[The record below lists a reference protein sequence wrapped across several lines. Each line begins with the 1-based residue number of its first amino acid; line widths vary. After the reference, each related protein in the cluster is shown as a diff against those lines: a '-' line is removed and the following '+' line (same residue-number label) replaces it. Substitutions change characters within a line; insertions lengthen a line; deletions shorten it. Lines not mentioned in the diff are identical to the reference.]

1 MNYFTKVLK
10 YGLDYTYYGVL
21 NIVFNILYA
30 IFSALAF
37 VSFIPMLDVLFK
49 QTKGVYI
56 KPEYFGISNI
66 REYLEDYFN
75 YYISRQLETDISS
88 TLILV
93 VGIVIFFFLMKN
105 LFNYLA
111 LYNITFVKNGLLKN
125 LRGKLY
131 SKVVSMPISYFL
143 NKKKGDLMSRITAD
157 ILEIQTSYLSILE
170 LMVRE
175 PLTILFTL
183 IVMFTISPELTL
195 FVILFIPISGFIIS
209 IIGKKLRKDSKEVQ
223 QQQSNFLSMIDETI
237 SGQKVIKSFLSES
250 FFNQKFD
257 SINEMLYKFSNK
269 VINRKNLAGPFS
281 EFMGILVIGVL
292 LWFGGKMVL
301 INETISGTTFIVF
314 MGLAYNILTPAKNL
328 SKSFYSIKKGNAA
341 AERVFEIIEFKPEND
356 SNRDQLLETFI
367 DKIEFKNVD
376 FSFGQTKILDKISFT
391 IKKGES
397 VALVGSSGSGKTTIA
412 NLLNGF
418 YNSDSG
424 SISIDGM
431 EISSITRESLYK
443 KISIVT
449 QESILFNDT
458 IMNNIRIGDL
468 DSIDGDIINAAKEA
482 NAHEFILEQNE
493 KYDTNIGDY
502 GGKLSGGQKQR
513 ITIARAMLKSPS
525 ILILDEA
532 TSSLD
537 SESEKHVQSAIE
549 NLMNQRTV
557 FVIAHRL
564 STVHNASKI
573 LVLDNGKIVQEG
585 KHEELVNIDGLY
597 KQLHKM
603 QFRT

>member
-10 YGLDYTYYGVL
+10 YGLGYTYYGVL

-49 QTKGVYI
+49 QTKEVYI
-56 KPEYFGISNI
+56 EPEYSGISNV

-131 SKVVSMPISYFL
+131 SKVISMPISYFL

-341 AERVFEIIEFKPEND
+341 AERVFEIIEFKTEND
-356 SNRDQLLETFI
+356 SNRDQLLETFK

-376 FSFGQTKILDKISFT
+376 FSYGQSKILDKISFT
-391 IKKGES
+391 IKKGQS

-482 NAHEFILEQNE
+482 NAHEFILEQSE

-513 ITIARAMLKSPS
+513 LTIARAMLKSPS

-537 SESEKHVQSAIE
+537 SESEKKIQDAIDK
-549 NLMNQRTV
+549 LMLDKTSLI
-557 FVIAHRL
+557 IAHKF
-564 STVHNASKI
+564 STIKKCDKI
-573 LVLDNGKIVQEG
+573 ILIDKGRIVAEG
-585 KHEELVNIDGLY
+585 THDELINSNSSY
-597 KQLHKM
+597 KNMNELQM
-603 QFRT
+603 

>member
-1 MNYFTKVLK
+1 MSYFTRVLK
-10 YGLDYTYYGVL
+10 YGIDYSYFGLLNVL
-21 NIVFNILYA
+21 FNILYA

-49 QTKGVYI
+49 QTEMVYT
-56 KPEYFGISNI
+56 KPVYTGIGNI
-66 REYLEDYFN
+66 REYAENYFN
-75 YYISRQLETDISS
+75 YYLSNQLETDVSS

-105 LFNYLA
+105 IFNYLA

-125 LRGKLY
+125 LRENLY
-131 SKVVSMPISYFL
+131 SKVLNMPISYFL

-183 IVMFTISPELTL
+183 IVMFTISPRLTL

-223 QQQSNFLSMIDETI
+223 QQQSNFLSIIDETI

-250 FFNQKFD
+250 FFLDKFKR
-257 SINEMLYKFSNK
+257 INNLLYKFSNK

-301 INETISGTTFIVF
+301 ISETISGTTFIVF

-341 AERVFEIIEFKPEND
+341 AERVFEIIEFNKDKQDQKRNVELVKFEN
-356 SNRDQLLETFI
+356 RITFNSV
-367 DKIEFKNVD
+367 EFNY
-376 FSFGQTKILDKISFT
+376 GEAKILDKISFT
-391 IKKGES
+391 INKGES

-418 YNSDSG
+418 FNTRSG
-424 SISIDGM
+424 NLLIDDNNISQ
-431 EISSITRESLYK
+431 ITKESLYRN
-443 KISIVT
+443 ISIVT

-458 IMNNIRIGDL
+458 ILNNIKIGNLGSKKEDV
-468 DSIDGDIINAAKEA
+468 INAAKEA
-482 NAHEFILEQNE
+482 NAHEFIEQQLDG
-493 KYDTNIGDY
+493 YDTMIGDY
-502 GGKLSGGQKQR
+502 GNKLSGGQKQR
-513 ITIARAMLKSPS
+513 LTIARAMLKSPS

-537 SESEKHVQSAIE
+537 SKSEKKIQDAIDK
-549 NLMNQRTV
+549 LMSGKTSLI
-557 FVIAHRL
+557 IAHKF
-564 STVHNASKI
+564 STIKKCDKI
-573 LVLDNGKIVQEG
+573 ILIDKGKIIAQG
-585 KHEELVNIDGLY
+585 THEELINSNSSY
-597 KQLHKM
+597 KNMNELQI
-603 QFRT
+603 

>member
-1 MNYFTKVLK
+1 MSYFIRVLK
-10 YGLDYTYYGVL
+10 YGIEYYNYGVL
-21 NIVFNILYA
+21 NIFFNILYA

-49 QTKGVYI
+49 QTKTVYTEP
-56 KPEYFGISNI
+56 KYVGFSNI
-66 REYLEDYFN
+66 LEYTEDYFN
-75 YYISRQLETDISS
+75 YYLSNQLETDISS

-125 LRGKLY
+125 LRENLY
-131 SKVVSMPISYFL
+131 SKVLNMPISYFL

-183 IVMFTISPELTL
+183 IVMFTISPQLTL
-195 FVILFIPISGFIIS
+195 FVTLFIPISGFIIS

-223 QQQSNFLSMIDETI
+223 QQQSNFLSIIDETI
-237 SGQKVIKSFLSES
+237 SGQKVIKSFLSEN
-250 FFNQKFD
+250 FFHNKFK
-257 SINEMLYKFSNK
+257 SINNLLYRFSNK

-301 INETISGTTFIVF
+301 ISETISGTTFIVF

-341 AERVFEIIEFKPEND
+341 AERVFEIIEYNKNKYDENRTLDFKKFKKNI
-356 SNRDQLLETFI
+356 TFN
-367 DKIEFKNVD
+367 NVE
-376 FSFGQTKILDKISFT
+376 FSFGEVKILDKISFT
-391 IKKGES
+391 INKGES

-418 YNSDSG
+418 FGPTSG
-424 SISIDGM
+424 NILIDDISISN
-431 EISSITRESLYK
+431 ITKESLYRN
-443 KISIVT
+443 ISIVT

-458 IMNNIRIGDL
+458 ILNNIRIGNL
-468 DSIDGDIINAAKEA
+468 EASKEDIIEASKEA
-482 NAHEFILEQNE
+482 NAHEFIQEQLNS
-493 KYDTNIGDY
+493 YDTTIGDF
-502 GGKLSGGQKQR
+502 GNNLSGGQKQR
-513 ITIARAMLKSPS
+513 LTIARAILKSPS

-537 SESEKHVQSAIE
+537 SESEKKIQNAIDK
-549 NLMNQRTV
+549 LMHGKTSLI
-557 FVIAHRL
+557 IAHKF
-564 STVHNASKI
+564 STIKKCDKI
-573 LVLDNGKIVQEG
+573 ILIDKGRIIAQGTHQELINSNSSY
-585 KHEELVNIDGLY
+585 KNMNELQI
-597 KQLHKM
+597 
-603 QFRT
+603 

>member
-10 YGLDYTYYGVL
+10 YGLGYTYYGVL

-49 QTKGVYI
+49 QTKEVYI
-56 KPEYFGISNI
+56 EPEYSGISNI

-131 SKVVSMPISYFL
+131 SKVISMPISYFL

-356 SNRDQLLETFI
+356 SNRDQLLETFK

-376 FSFGQTKILDKISFT
+376 FSYGQSKILDKISFT
-391 IKKGES
+391 IKKGQS

-482 NAHEFILEQNE
+482 NAHKFILEQSE

-513 ITIARAMLKSPS
+513 LTIARAMLKSPS

-537 SESEKHVQSAIE
+537 SESEKKIQDAIDK
-549 NLMNQRTV
+549 LMLDKTSLI
-557 FVIAHRL
+557 IAHKF
-564 STVHNASKI
+564 STIKKCDKI
-573 LVLDNGKIVQEG
+573 ILIDKGRIVAEG
-585 KHEELVNIDGLY
+585 THDELINSNSSY
-597 KQLHKM
+597 KNMNELQM
-603 QFRT
+603 

>member
-10 YGLDYTYYGVL
+10 YGLEYSYFAVL
-21 NIVFNILYA
+21 NIIFNILYA

-49 QTKGVYI
+49 QTKKVYEA
-56 KPEYFGISNI
+56 PVYSGIGNI
-66 REYLEDYFN
+66 REYAENYFN
-75 YYISRQLETDISS
+75 YYISKQLETDIST
-88 TLILV
+88 TLIIV
-93 VGIVIFFFLMKN
+93 VSIVIFFFLMKN
-105 LFNYLA
+105 VFNYLA
-111 LYNITFVKNGLLKN
+111 LFNITFVKNGLLKK
-125 LRGKLY
+125 LRESLY
-131 SKVVSMPISYFL
+131 SKVLVMPIPYFI

-209 IIGKKLRKDSKEVQ
+209 IIGKRLRKDSKEVQ
-223 QQQSNFLSMIDETI
+223 QQQSNFLSIIDETI

-250 FFNQKFD
+250 FFSRKFD
-257 SINEMLYKFSNK
+257 KINHSLYKYSNK

-292 LWFGGKMVL
+292 LWFGGRMVL
-301 INETISGTTFIVF
+301 VSESISGTTFIVF

-341 AERVFEIIEFKPEND
+341 AERVFEIIEYDKYSNDRTRNIEIEEFK
-356 SNRDQLLETFI
+356 
-367 DKIEFKNVD
+367 DKISFQDLEF
-376 FSFGQTKILDKISFT
+376 SYGESKILDGITFT

-397 VALVGSSGSGKTTIA
+397 VALVGSSGSGKSTIA

-418 YNSDSG
+418 FSADSG
-424 SISIDGM
+424 SLLIDGIN
-431 EISSITRESLYK
+431 ISDIKRESLYK
-443 KISIVT
+443 NISIVT
-449 QESILFNDT
+449 QESILFNDN
-458 IMNNIRIGDL
+458 IFNNIKIGNL
-468 DSIDGDIINAAKEA
+468 DSEKEDIISAAKEA
-482 NAHEFILEQNE
+482 NAHEFIEEQINGYE
-493 KYDTNIGDY
+493 TVIGDY
-502 GGKLSGGQKQR
+502 GNKLSGGQKQR
-513 ITIARAMLKSPS
+513 LTIARAMLKSPS

-537 SESEKHVQSAIE
+537 SKSEKKIQDAI
-549 NLMNQRTV
+549 NKLMQGKTSLI
-557 FVIAHRL
+557 IAHKF
-564 STVHNASKI
+564 STIKKCDKI
-573 LVLDNGKIVQEG
+573 ILIDKGRIIAQGTHK
-585 KHEELVNIDGLY
+585 ELINSNSLY
-597 KQLHKM
+597 KNMNELQI
-603 QFRT
+603 

>member
-1 MNYFTKVLK
+1 MNYFTRILK

-49 QTKGVYI
+49 QTKEVYI
-56 KPEYFGISNI
+56 EPEYSGISNI
-66 REYLEDYFN
+66 REYLKDYFN

-131 SKVVSMPISYFL
+131 SRVISMPISYFL

-341 AERVFEIIEFKPEND
+341 AERVFEIIEFKPDND
-356 SNRDQLLETFI
+356 SNRDQLLETFK

-376 FSFGQTKILDKISFT
+376 FSYGQSKILDEISFT
-391 IKKGES
+391 IKKGQS

-482 NAHEFILEQNE
+482 NAHEFILEQSE

-513 ITIARAMLKSPS
+513 LTIARAMLKSPS

-537 SESEKHVQSAIE
+537 SESEKKIQDAIDK
-549 NLMNQRTV
+549 LMLDKTSLI
-557 FVIAHRL
+557 IAHKF
-564 STVHNASKI
+564 STIKKCDKI
-573 LVLDNGKIVQEG
+573 ILIDKGRIVAEG
-585 KHEELVNIDGLY
+585 THDELINSNSSY
-597 KQLHKM
+597 KNMNELQM
-603 QFRT
+603 

>member
-1 MNYFTKVLK
+1 MSYFTRVLK
-10 YGLDYTYYGVL
+10 YGIEYYNYGVL
-21 NIVFNILYA
+21 NIFFNMLYA

-49 QTKGVYI
+49 QTKTVYTE
-56 KPEYFGISNI
+56 PEYGGFNNI
-66 REYLEDYFN
+66 LEYTEDYFN
-75 YYISRQLETDISS
+75 YYLSNQLETDISS

-125 LRGKLY
+125 LRENIY
-131 SKVVSMPISYFL
+131 SKVLNMPISYFL

-175 PLTILFTL
+175 PLTIIFTL
-183 IVMFTISPELTL
+183 IVMFTISPQLTL
-195 FVILFIPISGFIIS
+195 FVTLFIPISGFIIS

-223 QQQSNFLSMIDETI
+223 QQQSNFLSIIDETI
-237 SGQKVIKSFLSES
+237 SGQKVIKSFLSEN
-250 FFNQKFD
+250 FFHNKFK
-257 SINEMLYKFSNK
+257 SINNLLYRFSNK

-281 EFMGILVIGVL
+281 EFMGILVIGIL

-301 INETISGTTFIVF
+301 ISETISGTTFIVF

-341 AERVFEIIEFKPEND
+341 AERVFEIIEYNKDKYDENRNIDFKKFKKNI
-356 SNRDQLLETFI
+356 TFNNV
-367 DKIEFKNVD
+367 EFNYGEV
-376 FSFGQTKILDKISFT
+376 KILDKISFT
-391 IKKGES
+391 INKGES

-418 YNSDSG
+418 FSPTSG
-424 SISIDGM
+424 NILIDDINISN
-431 EISSITRESLYK
+431 ITKETLYRN
-443 KISIVT
+443 ISIVT

-458 IMNNIRIGDL
+458 ILNNIRIGNL
-468 DSIDGDIINAAKEA
+468 KASKEDIIEASKEA
-482 NAHEFILEQNE
+482 NAHEFIQEQLNS
-493 KYDTNIGDY
+493 YDTTIGDY
-502 GGKLSGGQKQR
+502 GNNLSGGQKQR
-513 ITIARAMLKSPS
+513 LTIARAMLKSPS

-537 SESEKHVQSAIE
+537 SESEKKIQNAIDK
-549 NLMNQRTV
+549 LMHGKTSLI
-557 FVIAHRL
+557 IAHKF
-564 STVHNASKI
+564 STIKKCDKI
-573 LVLDNGKIVQEG
+573 ILIDKGRIIAQGTHQELINSNSSY
-585 KHEELVNIDGLY
+585 KNMNELQI
-597 KQLHKM
+597 
-603 QFRT
+603 

>member
-10 YGLDYTYYGVL
+10 YGLEYSYFAVL
-21 NIVFNILYA
+21 NILFNILYA

-49 QTKGVYI
+49 QTKKVYEV
-56 KPEYFGISNI
+56 PVYSGIGNI
-66 REYLEDYFN
+66 REYAENYFN
-75 YYISRQLETDISS
+75 YYISKQLETDIST
-88 TLILV
+88 TLIIV
-93 VGIVIFFFLMKN
+93 VSIVIFFFLMKN
-105 LFNYLA
+105 VFNYLA
-111 LYNITFVKNGLLKN
+111 LFNITFVKNGLLKK
-125 LRGKLY
+125 LRESLY
-131 SKVVSMPISYFL
+131 SKVLVMPIPYFI

-209 IIGKKLRKDSKEVQ
+209 IIGKRLRKDSKEVQ
-223 QQQSNFLSMIDETI
+223 QQQSNFLSIIDETI

-250 FFNQKFD
+250 FFSRKFD
-257 SINEMLYKFSNK
+257 KINHLLYKYSNK

-292 LWFGGKMVL
+292 LWFGGRMVL
-301 INETISGTTFIVF
+301 VSESISGTTFIVF

-341 AERVFEIIEFKPEND
+341 AERVFEIIEYDKYTNDWTRNIEIENFK
-356 SNRDQLLETFI
+356 
-367 DKIEFKNVD
+367 DKISFQDLEFSYGK
-376 FSFGQTKILDKISFT
+376 SKILDGITFT

-397 VALVGSSGSGKTTIA
+397 VALVGSSGSGKSTIA

-418 YNSDSG
+418 FSADSG
-424 SISIDGM
+424 SLLIDGIN
-431 EISSITRESLYK
+431 ISDIKRESLYK
-443 KISIVT
+443 NISIVT
-449 QESILFNDT
+449 QESILFNDN
-458 IMNNIRIGDL
+458 IFNNIKIGNL
-468 DSIDGDIINAAKEA
+468 DAEKEDIIRAAKEA
-482 NAHEFILEQNE
+482 NAHEFIEEQINGYE
-493 KYDTNIGDY
+493 TVIGDY
-502 GGKLSGGQKQR
+502 GNKLSGGQKQR
-513 ITIARAMLKSPS
+513 LTIARAMLKSPS

-537 SESEKHVQSAIE
+537 SKSEKKIQDAI
-549 NLMNQRTV
+549 NKLMQGKTSLI
-557 FVIAHRL
+557 IAHKF
-564 STVHNASKI
+564 STIKKCDKI
-573 LVLDNGKIVQEG
+573 ILIDKGRIIAQG
-585 KHEELVNIDGLY
+585 THEELINSNSSY
-597 KQLHKM
+597 KNMNELQI
-603 QFRT
+603 

>member
-1 MNYFTKVLK
+1 MSYFTRVLK
-10 YGLDYTYYGVL
+10 YGIDYSYYALL
-21 NIVFNILYA
+21 NVFFNILYA

-49 QTKGVYI
+49 QTEKVYS
-56 KPEYFGISNI
+56 KPNYTGIGDI
-66 REYLEDYFN
+66 REYTENYFN
-75 YYISRQLETDISS
+75 YYLSNQLETDISS

-105 LFNYLA
+105 IFNYLA

-125 LRGKLY
+125 LRENLY
-131 SKVVSMPISYFL
+131 SKVLNMPISYFL

-183 IVMFTISPELTL
+183 IVMFTISPKLTL
-195 FVILFIPISGFIIS
+195 FVTLFIPISGFIIS

-223 QQQSNFLSMIDETI
+223 QQQSNFLSIIDETI

-250 FFNQKFD
+250 FFLNKFKN
-257 SINEMLYKFSNK
+257 INNLLYKFSNK
-269 VINRKNLAGPFS
+269 VVNRKNLAGPFS

-301 INETISGTTFIVF
+301 ISETISGTTFIVF

-341 AERVFEIIEFKPEND
+341 AERVFEIILYNKDKLDQKRNVKLEKFENKITFNNVEFNYGEA
-356 SNRDQLLETFI
+356 
-367 DKIEFKNVD
+367 
-376 FSFGQTKILDKISFT
+376 KILDKISFT
-391 IKKGES
+391 INKGES

-418 YNSDSG
+418 FNPKSG
-424 SISIDGM
+424 NLLIDNNNISN
-431 EISSITRESLYK
+431 ITKESLYRN
-443 KISIVT
+443 ISIVT

-458 IMNNIRIGDL
+458 ILNNIKIGNL
-468 DSIDGDIINAAKEA
+468 DSNKDDVIKAAKEA
-482 NAHEFILEQNE
+482 NAHEFIMQQLEGYQT
-493 KYDTNIGDY
+493 KIGDY
-502 GGKLSGGQKQR
+502 GNKLSGGQKQR
-513 ITIARAMLKSPS
+513 LTIARAMLKSPS

-537 SESEKHVQSAIE
+537 SKSEKKIQDAIDK
-549 NLMNQRTV
+549 LMYGKTSLI
-557 FVIAHRL
+557 IAHKF
-564 STVHNASKI
+564 STIKKCDKI
-573 LVLDNGKIVQEG
+573 ILIDKGRIIAQG
-585 KHEELVNIDGLY
+585 THEELINSNSSY
-597 KQLHKM
+597 KNMNELQI
-603 QFRT
+603 

>member
-1 MNYFTKVLK
+1 MNYFTRVLK

-21 NIVFNILYA
+21 NIIFNILYA

-49 QTKGVYI
+49 QTKEVYTE
-56 KPEYFGISNI
+56 PEYSGISNI

-131 SKVVSMPISYFL
+131 SRVISMPISYFL

-209 IIGKKLRKDSKEVQ
+209 IIGKKLRKDSSEVQ

-250 FFNQKFD
+250 YFNQKFNR
-257 SINEMLYKFSNK
+257 INEMLYKFSNK
-269 VINRKNLAGPFS
+269 VINKKNLAGPFS

-341 AERVFEIIEFKPEND
+341 AERVFEIIEFQPDND
-356 SNRDQLLETFI
+356 SNRDQLLETFN

-376 FSFGQTKILDKISFT
+376 FSYGQTKILDKISFS

-418 YNSDSG
+418 YNSNSG

-431 EISSITRESLYK
+431 EISSITRDSLYK
-443 KISIVT
+443 NISIVT

-468 DSIDGDIINAAKEA
+468 DSMDEDIVNAAKEA
-482 NAHEFILEQNE
+482 NAHEFIIQQIEQ
-493 KYDTNIGDY
+493 YDTNIGDY

-513 ITIARAMLKSPS
+513 LTIARAMLKSPS

-537 SESEKHVQSAIE
+537 SESEKKIQDAIDK
-549 NLMNQRTV
+549 LMLDKTSLI
-557 FVIAHRL
+557 IAHKF
-564 STVHNASKI
+564 STIKKCDKI
-573 LVLDNGKIVQEG
+573 ILIDKGRIVAEG
-585 KHEELVNIDGLY
+585 THDELINSNSSY
-597 KQLHKM
+597 KNMNELQM
-603 QFRT
+603 

>member
-49 QTKGVYI
+49 QTKEVYI
-56 KPEYFGISNI
+56 EPEYSGISNI

-131 SKVVSMPISYFL
+131 SKVISMPISYFL

-341 AERVFEIIEFKPEND
+341 AERVFEIIEFKTEND
-356 SNRDQLLETFI
+356 SNRDQLLETFK

-376 FSFGQTKILDKISFT
+376 FSYGQSKILDKISFT
-391 IKKGES
+391 IKKGQS

-513 ITIARAMLKSPS
+513 LTIARAMLKSPS

-537 SESEKHVQSAIE
+537 SESEKKIQDAIDK
-549 NLMNQRTV
+549 LMLDKTSLI
-557 FVIAHRL
+557 IAHKF
-564 STVHNASKI
+564 STIKKCDKI
-573 LVLDNGKIVQEG
+573 ILIDKGRIVAEG
-585 KHEELVNIDGLY
+585 THDELINSNSSY
-597 KQLHKM
+597 KNMNELQM
-603 QFRT
+603 

>member
-10 YGLDYTYYGVL
+10 YGLEYSYFALL
-21 NIVFNILYA
+21 NIIFNILYA

-49 QTKGVYI
+49 QTKKVYEM
-56 KPEYFGISNI
+56 PVYSGIGNI
-66 REYLEDYFN
+66 REYAENYFN
-75 YYISRQLETDISS
+75 YYISKQLETDIST
-88 TLILV
+88 TLIIV
-93 VGIVIFFFLMKN
+93 VSIVIFFFLMKN
-105 LFNYLA
+105 VFNYLA
-111 LYNITFVKNGLLKN
+111 LFNITFVKNGLLKK
-125 LRGKLY
+125 LRESLY
-131 SKVVSMPISYFL
+131 SKVLVMPIPYFI

-209 IIGKKLRKDSKEVQ
+209 IIGKRLRKDSKEVQ
-223 QQQSNFLSMIDETI
+223 QQQSNFLSIIDETI

-250 FFNQKFD
+250 FFSRKFD
-257 SINEMLYKFSNK
+257 KINHLLYKYSNK

-292 LWFGGKMVL
+292 LWFGGRMVL
-301 INETISGTTFIVF
+301 VSESISGTTFIVF

-341 AERVFEIIEFKPEND
+341 AERVFEIIEYDKYSNDGTRNIEIEEFK
-356 SNRDQLLETFI
+356 
-367 DKIEFKNVD
+367 DKISFQDLEF
-376 FSFGQTKILDKISFT
+376 SYGESKILDGITFT

-397 VALVGSSGSGKTTIA
+397 VALVGSSGSGKSTIA

-418 YNSDSG
+418 FSADSG
-424 SISIDGM
+424 SLLIDGIN
-431 EISSITRESLYK
+431 ISDIKRESLYK
-443 KISIVT
+443 NISIVT
-449 QESILFNDT
+449 QESILFNDN
-458 IMNNIRIGDL
+458 IFNNIKIGNL
-468 DSIDGDIINAAKEA
+468 DAEKEDIIRAAKEA
-482 NAHEFILEQNE
+482 NAHEFIEEQINGYE
-493 KYDTNIGDY
+493 TVIGDY
-502 GGKLSGGQKQR
+502 GNKLSGGQKQR
-513 ITIARAMLKSPS
+513 LTIARAMLKSPS

-537 SESEKHVQSAIE
+537 SKSEKKIQDAI
-549 NLMNQRTV
+549 NKLMQGKTSLI
-557 FVIAHRL
+557 IAHKF
-564 STVHNASKI
+564 STIKKCDKI
-573 LVLDNGKIVQEG
+573 ILIDKGRIIAQG
-585 KHEELVNIDGLY
+585 THEELINSNSSY
-597 KQLHKM
+597 KNMNELQI
-603 QFRT
+603 

>member
-1 MNYFTKVLK
+1 MSYFTRVLK
-10 YGLDYTYYGVL
+10 YGIEYYNYGVL
-21 NIVFNILYA
+21 NILFNILYA

-49 QTKGVYI
+49 QTKTVYTE
-56 KPEYFGISNI
+56 PEYVGFSNI
-66 REYLEDYFN
+66 LEYTEDYFN
-75 YYISRQLETDISS
+75 YYLSNQLETDISS

-125 LRGKLY
+125 LRENLY
-131 SKVVSMPISYFL
+131 SKVLNMPISYFL

-175 PLTILFTL
+175 PLTIIFTL
-183 IVMFTISPELTL
+183 IVMFTISPQLTL
-195 FVILFIPISGFIIS
+195 FVTLFIPISGFVIS
-209 IIGKKLRKDSKEVQ
+209 IIGKKLRKDSKEVL
-223 QQQSNFLSMIDETI
+223 QQQSNFLSIIDETI
-237 SGQKVIKSFLSES
+237 SGQKVIKSFLSEN
-250 FFNQKFD
+250 FFHNKFK
-257 SINEMLYKFSNK
+257 SINNLLYRFSNK

-301 INETISGTTFIVF
+301 ISETISGTTFIVF

-341 AERVFEIIEFKPEND
+341 AERVFEIIEYNKNKYDENRTLDFKKFKKNI
-356 SNRDQLLETFI
+356 TFNNV
-367 DKIEFKNVD
+367 EFSYGEV
-376 FSFGQTKILDKISFT
+376 KILDKISFT
-391 IKKGES
+391 INKGES

-418 YNSDSG
+418 FGPTSG
-424 SISIDGM
+424 NILIDDISISN
-431 EISSITRESLYK
+431 ITKESLYRN
-443 KISIVT
+443 ISIVT

-458 IMNNIRIGDL
+458 ILNNIRIGNL
-468 DSIDGDIINAAKEA
+468 EASKEDIIEASKEA
-482 NAHEFILEQNE
+482 NAHEFIQEQLNS
-493 KYDTNIGDY
+493 YDTTIGDY
-502 GGKLSGGQKQR
+502 GNNLSGGQKQR
-513 ITIARAMLKSPS
+513 LTIARAMLKSPS

-537 SESEKHVQSAIE
+537 SESEKKIQNAIDK
-549 NLMNQRTV
+549 LMHGKTSLI
-557 FVIAHRL
+557 IAHKF
-564 STVHNASKI
+564 STIKKCDKI
-573 LVLDNGKIVQEG
+573 ILIDKGRIIAQGTHQELINSNSSY
-585 KHEELVNIDGLY
+585 KNMNELQI
-597 KQLHKM
+597 
-603 QFRT
+603 

>member
-1 MNYFTKVLK
+1 MNYFTRVLK

-21 NIVFNILYA
+21 NIIFNILYA

-49 QTKGVYI
+49 QTKDVYSE
-56 KPEYFGISNI
+56 PEYSGISNI

-131 SKVVSMPISYFL
+131 SRVISMPISYFL

-250 FFNQKFD
+250 YFNQKFN

-341 AERVFEIIEFKPEND
+341 AERVFEIIEFKPAND
-356 SNRDQLLETFI
+356 SNRDQLLETFK

-376 FSFGQTKILDKISFT
+376 FSYGQSKILDKISFT
-391 IKKGES
+391 IKKGQS

-443 KISIVT
+443 NISIVT

-468 DSIDGDIINAAKEA
+468 DSIDEDIVNAAKEA
-482 NAHEFILEQNE
+482 NAHEFIIQQIE

-513 ITIARAMLKSPS
+513 LTIARAMLKSPS

-537 SESEKHVQSAIE
+537 SESEKKIQDAIDK
-549 NLMNQRTV
+549 LMLDKTSLI
-557 FVIAHRL
+557 IAHKF
-564 STVHNASKI
+564 STIKKCDKI
-573 LVLDNGKIVQEG
+573 ILIDKGRIVAEG
-585 KHEELVNIDGLY
+585 THDELINSNSSY
-597 KQLHKM
+597 KNMNELQM
-603 QFRT
+603 

>member
-10 YGLDYTYYGVL
+10 YGLGYTYYGVL

-49 QTKGVYI
+49 QTKEVYI
-56 KPEYFGISNI
+56 EPEYSGISNI

-131 SKVVSMPISYFL
+131 SKVISMPISYFL

-341 AERVFEIIEFKPEND
+341 AERVFEIIEFKTEND
-356 SNRDQLLETFI
+356 SNRDQLLETFK

-376 FSFGQTKILDKISFT
+376 FSYGQSKILDKISFT
-391 IKKGES
+391 IKKGQS

-418 YNSDSG
+418 YNSESG

-537 SESEKHVQSAIE
+537 SESEKKIQDAIDK
-549 NLMNQRTV
+549 LMLDKTSLI
-557 FVIAHRL
+557 IAHKF
-564 STVHNASKI
+564 STIRKCDKI
-573 LVLDNGKIVQEG
+573 ILIDKGRILAEG
-585 KHEELVNIDGLY
+585 THDELINSNSSY
-597 KQLHKM
+597 KNMNELQM
-603 QFRT
+603 

>member
-49 QTKGVYI
+49 QTKEVYI
-56 KPEYFGISNI
+56 EPEYSGISNI

-131 SKVVSMPISYFL
+131 SKVISMPISYFL

-341 AERVFEIIEFKPEND
+341 AERVFEIIEFKPDND
-356 SNRDQLLETFI
+356 SNRDQLLETFK

-376 FSFGQTKILDKISFT
+376 FSYGQSKILDEISFT
-391 IKKGES
+391 IKKGQS

-458 IMNNIRIGDL
+458 IINNIRIGDL

-482 NAHEFILEQNE
+482 NAHEFILEQSE

-513 ITIARAMLKSPS
+513 LTIARAMLKSPS

-537 SESEKHVQSAIE
+537 SESEKKIQDAIDK
-549 NLMNQRTV
+549 LMLDKTSLI
-557 FVIAHRL
+557 IAHKF
-564 STVHNASKI
+564 STIKKCDKI
-573 LVLDNGKIVQEG
+573 ILIDKGRIVAEG
-585 KHEELVNIDGLY
+585 THDELINSNSSY
-597 KQLHKM
+597 KNMNELQM
-603 QFRT
+603 

>member
-1 MNYFTKVLK
+1 MNYFTRVLK

-21 NIVFNILYA
+21 NIIFNILYA

-49 QTKGVYI
+49 QTKEVYTE
-56 KPEYFGISNI
+56 PEYSGISNI

-131 SKVVSMPISYFL
+131 SRVISMPISYFL

-209 IIGKKLRKDSKEVQ
+209 IIGKKLRKDSSEVQ

-250 FFNQKFD
+250 YFNQKFN
-257 SINEMLYKFSNK
+257 SINKMLYKFSNK

-341 AERVFEIIEFKPEND
+341 AERVFEIIEFQPDND
-356 SNRDQLLETFI
+356 SNRDQLLETFN

-376 FSFGQTKILDKISFT
+376 FSYGQTKILDKISFS

-418 YNSDSG
+418 YNSNSG

-431 EISSITRESLYK
+431 EISSITRDSLYK
-443 KISIVT
+443 NISIVT

-468 DSIDGDIINAAKEA
+468 DSMDEDIVNAAKEA
-482 NAHEFILEQNE
+482 NAHEFIIQQIEQ
-493 KYDTNIGDY
+493 YDTNIGDY

-513 ITIARAMLKSPS
+513 LTIARAMLKSPS

-537 SESEKHVQSAIE
+537 SESEKKIQDAIDK
-549 NLMNQRTV
+549 LMLDKTSLI
-557 FVIAHRL
+557 IAHKF
-564 STVHNASKI
+564 STIKKCDKI
-573 LVLDNGKIVQEG
+573 ILIDKGRIVAEG
-585 KHEELVNIDGLY
+585 THDELINSNSSY
-597 KQLHKM
+597 KNMNELQM
-603 QFRT
+603 

>member
-10 YGLDYTYYGVL
+10 YGIDYSYFGLL
-21 NIVFNILYA
+21 NILFNILYA

-49 QTKGVYI
+49 QTEIVYT
-56 KPEYFGISNI
+56 KPEYTGIGNI
-66 REYLEDYFN
+66 REYLESYFN
-75 YYISRQLETDISS
+75 YYLSNQLETDVSS
-88 TLILV
+88 TLIIV
-93 VGIVIFFFLMKN
+93 VGIVVFFFLMKN
-105 LFNYLA
+105 IFNYLA

-125 LRGKLY
+125 LRENLY
-131 SKVVSMPISYFL
+131 SKVLNMPISYFL

-183 IVMFTISPELTL
+183 IVMFTISPRLTL
-195 FVILFIPISGFIIS
+195 FVTLFIPISGFIIS

-223 QQQSNFLSMIDETI
+223 QQQSNFLSIIDETI

-250 FFNQKFD
+250 FFLDKFK
-257 SINEMLYKFSNK
+257 SINSLLFKFSNK

-301 INETISGTTFIVF
+301 ISETISGTTFIVF

-341 AERVFEIIEFKPEND
+341 AERVFEIIEYNNDRVDQKRDVELIKFENKI
-356 SNRDQLLETFI
+356 TFEN
-367 DKIEFKNVD
+367 IEFNYGD
-376 FSFGQTKILDKISFT
+376 SKILDKISFT
-391 IKKGES
+391 INKGES

-412 NLLNGF
+412 NILNGF
-418 YNSDSG
+418 FNPKSG
-424 SISIDGM
+424 NLLIDNNNISQ
-431 EISSITRESLYK
+431 ITKESLYK
-443 KISIVT
+443 NISIVT
-449 QESILFNDT
+449 QESILFNDS
-458 IMNNIRIGDL
+458 ILNNIKIGNL
-468 DSIDGDIINAAKEA
+468 DSKKEDVINAAKEA
-482 NAHEFILEQNE
+482 NAHEFIEQQLDGYN
-493 KYDTNIGDY
+493 TMIGDY
-502 GGKLSGGQKQR
+502 GNKLSGGQKQR
-513 ITIARAMLKSPS
+513 LTIARAMLKSPS

-537 SESEKHVQSAIE
+537 SKSEKKIQDAI
-549 NLMNQRTV
+549 NKLMQGKTSLI
-557 FVIAHRL
+557 IAHKF
-564 STVHNASKI
+564 STIKKCDKI
-573 LVLDNGKIVQEG
+573 ILIDKGRIIAQG
-585 KHEELVNIDGLY
+585 THEELINSNSSY
-597 KQLHKM
+597 KNMNELQI
-603 QFRT
+603 

>member
-1 MNYFTKVLK
+1 MSYFTRVLK
-10 YGLDYTYYGVL
+10 YGIEYYNYGVL
-21 NIVFNILYA
+21 NILFNILYA

-49 QTKGVYI
+49 QTKTVYTE
-56 KPEYFGISNI
+56 PEYVGFSNI
-66 REYLEDYFN
+66 LEYTEDYFN
-75 YYISRQLETDISS
+75 YYLSNQLETDISS
-88 TLILV
+88 TLIIV

-125 LRGKLY
+125 LRENLY
-131 SKVVSMPISYFL
+131 SKVLNMPISYFL

-175 PLTILFTL
+175 PLTIIFTL
-183 IVMFTISPELTL
+183 IVMFTISPQLTL
-195 FVILFIPISGFIIS
+195 FVTLFIPISGFIIS

-223 QQQSNFLSMIDETI
+223 QQQSNFLSIIDETI
-237 SGQKVIKSFLSES
+237 SGQKVIKSFLSEN
-250 FFNQKFD
+250 FFHNKFK
-257 SINEMLYKFSNK
+257 SINNLLYRFSNK

-301 INETISGTTFIVF
+301 ISETISGTTFIVF

-341 AERVFEIIEFKPEND
+341 AERVFEIIEYNKNKND
-356 SNRDQLLETFI
+356 EKRTV
-367 DKIEFKNVD
+367 EFKKFEKQVTFNNVE
-376 FSFGQTKILDKISFT
+376 FKYGEQKILDKISFT

-418 YNSDSG
+418 FSPTSG
-424 SISIDGM
+424 NLLIDDMDISN
-431 EISSITRESLYK
+431 ITKKSLYRN
-443 KISIVT
+443 ISIVT
-449 QESILFNDT
+449 QESILFNDS
-458 IMNNIRIGDL
+458 ILNNIRIGNL
-468 DSIDGDIINAAKEA
+468 DASKEDIIEASKEA
-482 NAHEFILEQNE
+482 NAHEFIQGQLN
-493 KYDTNIGDY
+493 KYDTTIGDY
-502 GGKLSGGQKQR
+502 GNNLSGGQKQR
-513 ITIARAMLKSPS
+513 LTIARAMLKSPS

-537 SESEKHVQSAIE
+537 SKSEKKIQDAIDK
-549 NLMNQRTV
+549 LMYGKTSLI
-557 FVIAHRL
+557 IAHKF
-564 STVHNASKI
+564 STIKKCDKI
-573 LVLDNGKIVQEG
+573 ILIDKGRIIAEG
-585 KHEELVNIDGLY
+585 THEELINSNSSY
-597 KQLHKM
+597 KNLNELQI
-603 QFRT
+603 

>member
-10 YGLDYTYYGVL
+10 YGLEYSYFAVL
-21 NIVFNILYA
+21 NILFNILYA

-49 QTKGVYI
+49 QTKKVYEM
-56 KPEYFGISNI
+56 PVYSGIGNI
-66 REYLEDYFN
+66 REYAENYFN
-75 YYISRQLETDISS
+75 YYISKQLETDIST
-88 TLILV
+88 TLIIV
-93 VGIVIFFFLMKN
+93 VSIVIFFFLMKN
-105 LFNYLA
+105 VFNYLA
-111 LYNITFVKNGLLKN
+111 LFNITFVKNGLLKK
-125 LRGKLY
+125 LRESLY
-131 SKVVSMPISYFL
+131 SKVLVMPIPYFI

-209 IIGKKLRKDSKEVQ
+209 IIGKRLRKDSKEVQ
-223 QQQSNFLSMIDETI
+223 QQQSNFLSIIDETI

-250 FFNQKFD
+250 FFSRKFD
-257 SINEMLYKFSNK
+257 KINHLLYKYSNK

-292 LWFGGKMVL
+292 LWFGGRMVL
-301 INETISGTTFIVF
+301 VSESISGTTFIVF

-341 AERVFEIIEFKPEND
+341 AERVFEIIEYDKYSNDRTRNIEIEEFK
-356 SNRDQLLETFI
+356 
-367 DKIEFKNVD
+367 DKISFQDLEF
-376 FSFGQTKILDKISFT
+376 SYGESKILDGITFT

-397 VALVGSSGSGKTTIA
+397 VALVGSSGSGKSTIA

-418 YNSDSG
+418 FSADSG
-424 SISIDGM
+424 SLLIDGIN
-431 EISSITRESLYK
+431 ISDIKRESLYK
-443 KISIVT
+443 NISIVT
-449 QESILFNDT
+449 QESILFNDN
-458 IMNNIRIGDL
+458 IFNNIKIGNL
-468 DSIDGDIINAAKEA
+468 DAEKEDIISAAKEA
-482 NAHEFILEQNE
+482 NAHEFIEEQINGYE
-493 KYDTNIGDY
+493 TVIGDY
-502 GGKLSGGQKQR
+502 GNKLSGGQKQR
-513 ITIARAMLKSPS
+513 LTIARAMLKSPS

-537 SESEKHVQSAIE
+537 SKSEKKIQDAI
-549 NLMNQRTV
+549 NKLMQGKTSLI
-557 FVIAHRL
+557 IAHKF
-564 STVHNASKI
+564 STIKKCDKI
-573 LVLDNGKIVQEG
+573 ILIDKGRIIAQG
-585 KHEELVNIDGLY
+585 THEELINSNSSY
-597 KQLHKM
+597 KNMNELQI
-603 QFRT
+603 

>member
-10 YGLDYTYYGVL
+10 YGLGYTYYGVL

-49 QTKGVYI
+49 QTKEVYI
-56 KPEYFGISNI
+56 EPEYSGISNV

-131 SKVVSMPISYFL
+131 SKVISMPISYFL

-341 AERVFEIIEFKPEND
+341 AERVFEIIEFKPAND
-356 SNRDQLLETFI
+356 SNRDQLLETFK

-376 FSFGQTKILDKISFT
+376 FSYGQSKILDKISFT
-391 IKKGES
+391 IKKGQS

-537 SESEKHVQSAIE
+537 SESEKKIQDAIDK
-549 NLMNQRTV
+549 LMLDKTSLI
-557 FVIAHRL
+557 IAHKF
-564 STVHNASKI
+564 STIRKCDKI
-573 LVLDNGKIVQEG
+573 ILIDKGRIVAEG
-585 KHEELVNIDGLY
+585 THDELINSNSSY
-597 KQLHKM
+597 KNMNELQM
-603 QFRT
+603 

>member
-10 YGLDYTYYGVL
+10 YGLEYSYFAVL
-21 NIVFNILYA
+21 NILFNILYA

-49 QTKGVYI
+49 QTKKVYEM
-56 KPEYFGISNI
+56 PVYSGIGNI
-66 REYLEDYFN
+66 REYAENYFN
-75 YYISRQLETDISS
+75 YYISKQLETDIST
-88 TLILV
+88 TLIIV
-93 VGIVIFFFLMKN
+93 VSIVIFFFLMKN
-105 LFNYLA
+105 VFNYLA
-111 LYNITFVKNGLLKN
+111 LFNITFVKNGLLKK
-125 LRGKLY
+125 LRERLY
-131 SKVVSMPISYFL
+131 SKVLVMPIPYFI

-209 IIGKKLRKDSKEVQ
+209 IIGKRLRKDSKEVQ
-223 QQQSNFLSMIDETI
+223 QQQSNFLSIIDETI

-250 FFNQKFD
+250 FFSRKFD
-257 SINEMLYKFSNK
+257 KINHLLFKYSNK

-292 LWFGGKMVL
+292 LWFGGRMVL
-301 INETISGTTFIVF
+301 VSESISGTTFIVF

-341 AERVFEIIEFKPEND
+341 AERVFEIIEYDKYTNDGNRNIEIEEFK
-356 SNRDQLLETFI
+356 
-367 DKIEFKNVD
+367 DKISFQDLEF
-376 FSFGQTKILDKISFT
+376 SYGESKILDGITFT

-397 VALVGSSGSGKTTIA
+397 VALVGSSGSGKSTIA

-418 YNSDSG
+418 FSADSG
-424 SISIDGM
+424 SLLIDGIN
-431 EISSITRESLYK
+431 ISDIKRESLYK
-443 KISIVT
+443 NISIVT
-449 QESILFNDT
+449 QESILFNDN
-458 IMNNIRIGDL
+458 IFNNIKIGNL
-468 DSIDGDIINAAKEA
+468 DAEKEDIIRAAKEA
-482 NAHEFILEQNE
+482 NAHEFIDEQINGYE
-493 KYDTNIGDY
+493 TVIGDY
-502 GGKLSGGQKQR
+502 GNKLSGGQKQR
-513 ITIARAMLKSPS
+513 LTIARAMLKSPS

-537 SESEKHVQSAIE
+537 SKSEKKIQDAI
-549 NLMNQRTV
+549 NKLMQGKTSLI
-557 FVIAHRL
+557 IAHKF
-564 STVHNASKI
+564 STIKKCDKI
-573 LVLDNGKIVQEG
+573 ILIDKGRIIAQG
-585 KHEELVNIDGLY
+585 THEELINSNSSY
-597 KQLHKM
+597 KNMNELQI
-603 QFRT
+603 

>member
-1 MNYFTKVLK
+1 MSYFTRVLK
-10 YGLDYTYYGVL
+10 YGIEYYNYGVL
-21 NIVFNILYA
+21 NILFNILYA

-49 QTKGVYI
+49 QTKTVYTE
-56 KPEYFGISNI
+56 PEYGGFNNI
-66 REYLEDYFN
+66 LEYTEDYFN
-75 YYISRQLETDISS
+75 YYLSNQLETDISS

-125 LRGKLY
+125 LRENLY
-131 SKVVSMPISYFL
+131 SKVLNMPISYFL

-175 PLTILFTL
+175 PLTIIFTL
-183 IVMFTISPELTL
+183 IVMFTISPQLTL
-195 FVILFIPISGFIIS
+195 FVTLFIPISGFIIS

-223 QQQSNFLSMIDETI
+223 QQQSNFLSIIDETI
-237 SGQKVIKSFLSES
+237 SGQKVIKSFLSEN
-250 FFNQKFD
+250 FFHNKFK
-257 SINEMLYKFSNK
+257 SINNLLYRFSNK

-341 AERVFEIIEFKPEND
+341 AERVFEIIEYNKNKYDENRTLDFKKFKKNI
-356 SNRDQLLETFI
+356 TFNNV
-367 DKIEFKNVD
+367 EFSYGEV
-376 FSFGQTKILDKISFT
+376 KILDKISFT
-391 IKKGES
+391 INKGES

-418 YNSDSG
+418 FGPTSG
-424 SISIDGM
+424 NILIDDISISN
-431 EISSITRESLYK
+431 ITKESLYRN
-443 KISIVT
+443 ISIVT

-458 IMNNIRIGDL
+458 ILNNIRIGNL
-468 DSIDGDIINAAKEA
+468 EASKEDIIEASKEA
-482 NAHEFILEQNE
+482 NAHEFIQEQLNS
-493 KYDTNIGDY
+493 YDTTIGDY
-502 GGKLSGGQKQR
+502 GNNLSGGQKQR
-513 ITIARAMLKSPS
+513 LTIARAMLKSPS

-537 SESEKHVQSAIE
+537 SESEKKIQNAIDK
-549 NLMNQRTV
+549 LMHGKTSLI
-557 FVIAHRL
+557 IAHKF
-564 STVHNASKI
+564 STIKKCDKI
-573 LVLDNGKIVQEG
+573 ILIDKGRIIAQGTHQELINSNSSY
-585 KHEELVNIDGLY
+585 KNMNELQI
-597 KQLHKM
+597 
-603 QFRT
+603 

>member
-49 QTKGVYI
+49 QTKDVYI
-56 KPEYFGISNI
+56 EPEYSGISNI

-131 SKVVSMPISYFL
+131 SKVISMPISYFL

-250 FFNQKFD
+250 FFDKKFD
-257 SINEMLYKFSNK
+257 SINKMLYKYSNR

-341 AERVFEIIEFKPEND
+341 AERVFEIIEFKHDND
-356 SNRDQLLETFI
+356 SNRDQLLETFK

-376 FSFGQTKILDKISFT
+376 FSYGQSKILDKISFT
-391 IKKGES
+391 IKKGQS

-418 YNSDSG
+418 YNSNSG

-443 KISIVT
+443 NISIVT

-468 DSIDGDIINAAKEA
+468 DSIDEDIVNAAKEA
-482 NAHEFILEQNE
+482 NAHEFILEQSE

-513 ITIARAMLKSPS
+513 LTIARAMLKSPS

-537 SESEKHVQSAIE
+537 SESEKKIQDAIDK
-549 NLMNQRTV
+549 LMVDKTSLI
-557 FVIAHRL
+557 IAHKF
-564 STVHNASKI
+564 STIKKCDKI
-573 LVLDNGKIVQEG
+573 ILIDKGRILAEG
-585 KHEELVNIDGLY
+585 THDELINSNSSY
-597 KQLHKM
+597 KNMNELQM
-603 QFRT
+603 

>member
-49 QTKGVYI
+49 QTKDVYI
-56 KPEYFGISNI
+56 EPEYSGISNI
-66 REYLEDYFN
+66 REYFEDYFN

-131 SKVVSMPISYFL
+131 SKVISMPISYFL

-341 AERVFEIIEFKPEND
+341 AERVFEIIEFKPDND
-356 SNRDQLLETFI
+356 SNRDQLLETFK

-376 FSFGQTKILDKISFT
+376 FSYGQSKILDKISFT
-391 IKKGES
+391 IKKGQS

-443 KISIVT
+443 NISIVT

-468 DSIDGDIINAAKEA
+468 DSIDEDIVNAAKEA
-482 NAHEFILEQNE
+482 NAHEFILEQSE

-513 ITIARAMLKSPS
+513 LTIARAMLKSPS

-537 SESEKHVQSAIE
+537 SESEKKIQDAIDK
-549 NLMNQRTV
+549 LMLNKTSLI
-557 FVIAHRL
+557 IAHKF
-564 STVHNASKI
+564 STIKKCDKI
-573 LVLDNGKIVQEG
+573 ILIDKGRIIAEG
-585 KHEELVNIDGLY
+585 THDELINSNSSY
-597 KQLHKM
+597 KNMNELQM
-603 QFRT
+603 

>member
-1 MNYFTKVLK
+1 MNYFTRVLK
-10 YGLDYTYYGVL
+10 YGLDYTFYGVL

-49 QTKGVYI
+49 QTKEVYVE
-56 KPEYFGISNI
+56 PEYSGISNI

-111 LYNITFVKNGLLKN
+111 LFNITFLKNGLLKN

-131 SKVVSMPISYFL
+131 SRVISMPISYFS

-183 IVMFTISPELTL
+183 IVMLTISPELTL

-341 AERVFEIIEFKPEND
+341 AERVFEIIEFKPDND
-356 SNRDQLLETFI
+356 SNRDQLLKTFN
-367 DKIEFKNVD
+367 DKIEFKKVD
-376 FSFGQTKILDKISFT
+376 FSYGQSKILDKISFT
-391 IKKGES
+391 IKKGQS

-424 SISIDGM
+424 SISIDGK

-443 KISIVT
+443 NISIVT

-468 DSIDGDIINAAKEA
+468 DSTDEDIVNAAKEA
-482 NAHEFILEQNE
+482 NAHEFILEQSE

-513 ITIARAMLKSPS
+513 LTIARAMLKSPS

-537 SESEKHVQSAIE
+537 SESEKKIQDAIDK
-549 NLMNQRTV
+549 LMVDKTSLI
-557 FVIAHRL
+557 IAHKF
-564 STVHNASKI
+564 STIKKCDKI
-573 LVLDNGKIVQEG
+573 ILIDKGRILAEG
-585 KHEELVNIDGLY
+585 THDELINSNSSY
-597 KQLHKM
+597 KNMNELQM
-603 QFRT
+603 

>member
-10 YGLDYTYYGVL
+10 YGLEYSYFAVL
-21 NIVFNILYA
+21 NILFNILYA

-49 QTKGVYI
+49 QTKKVYEA
-56 KPEYFGISNI
+56 PVYTGIGNI
-66 REYLEDYFN
+66 REYAENYFN
-75 YYISRQLETDISS
+75 YYISKQLETDIST
-88 TLILV
+88 TLIIV
-93 VGIVIFFFLMKN
+93 VSIVIFFFLMKN
-105 LFNYLA
+105 VFNYLA
-111 LYNITFVKNGLLKN
+111 LFNITYVKNGLLKK
-125 LRGKLY
+125 LRESLY
-131 SKVVSMPISYFL
+131 SKVLVMPIPYFI

-209 IIGKKLRKDSKEVQ
+209 IIGKRLRKDSKEVQ
-223 QQQSNFLSMIDETI
+223 QQQSNFLSIIDETI

-250 FFNQKFD
+250 FFSRKFD
-257 SINEMLYKFSNK
+257 KINHLLYKYSNK

-292 LWFGGKMVL
+292 LWFGGRMVL
-301 INETISGTTFIVF
+301 VNESISGTTFIVF

-341 AERVFEIIEFKPEND
+341 AERVFEIIEYDKYTNDGTRNIEIEEFK
-356 SNRDQLLETFI
+356 
-367 DKIEFKNVD
+367 DKISFQDLEF
-376 FSFGQTKILDKISFT
+376 SYGESKILDGITFT

-397 VALVGSSGSGKTTIA
+397 VALVGSSGSGKSTIA

-418 YNSDSG
+418 FSADSG
-424 SISIDGM
+424 SLLIDGIN
-431 EISSITRESLYK
+431 ISDIKRESLYK
-443 KISIVT
+443 NISIVT
-449 QESILFNDT
+449 QESILFNDN
-458 IMNNIRIGDL
+458 IFNNIKIGNL
-468 DSIDGDIINAAKEA
+468 DAEKEDIISAAKEA
-482 NAHEFILEQNE
+482 NAHEFIEEQINGYE
-493 KYDTNIGDY
+493 TVIGDY
-502 GGKLSGGQKQR
+502 GNKLSGGQKQR
-513 ITIARAMLKSPS
+513 LTIARAMLKSPS

-537 SESEKHVQSAIE
+537 SKSEKKIQDAI
-549 NLMNQRTV
+549 NKLMQGKTSLI
-557 FVIAHRL
+557 IAHKF
-564 STVHNASKI
+564 STIKKCDKI
-573 LVLDNGKIVQEG
+573 ILIDKGRIIAQG
-585 KHEELVNIDGLY
+585 THEELINSNSSY
-597 KQLHKM
+597 KNMNELQI
-603 QFRT
+603 

>member
-49 QTKGVYI
+49 QTKEVYI
-56 KPEYFGISNI
+56 EPEYSGISNV

-131 SKVVSMPISYFL
+131 SKVISMPISYFL

-341 AERVFEIIEFKPEND
+341 AERVFEIIEFKPDND
-356 SNRDQLLETFI
+356 SNRDQLLETFK

-376 FSFGQTKILDKISFT
+376 FSYGQSKILDKISFT
-391 IKKGES
+391 IKKGQS

-468 DSIDGDIINAAKEA
+468 DSTDVDIINAAKEA
-482 NAHEFILEQNE
+482 NAHEFILEQSE

-513 ITIARAMLKSPS
+513 LTIARAMLKSPS

-537 SESEKHVQSAIE
+537 SESEKKIQDAIDK
-549 NLMNQRTV
+549 LMLDKTSLI
-557 FVIAHRL
+557 IAHKF
-564 STVHNASKI
+564 STIRKCDKI
-573 LVLDNGKIVQEG
+573 ILIDKGRIVAEG
-585 KHEELVNIDGLY
+585 THDELINSNSSY
-597 KQLHKM
+597 KNMNELQM
-603 QFRT
+603 

>member
-49 QTKGVYI
+49 QTKDVYI
-56 KPEYFGISNI
+56 EPEYTGISNI

-131 SKVVSMPISYFL
+131 SKVISMPISYFL

-341 AERVFEIIEFKPEND
+341 AERVFEIIEFKLDND
-356 SNRDQLLETFI
+356 SNRDQLLETFK

-376 FSFGQTKILDKISFT
+376 FSYGQSKILDKISFT
-391 IKKGES
+391 IKKGQS

-418 YNSDSG
+418 YNSNSG

-443 KISIVT
+443 NISIVT

-468 DSIDGDIINAAKEA
+468 DSKDEDIVNVAKEA
-482 NAHEFILEQNE
+482 NAHEFILEQSE

-513 ITIARAMLKSPS
+513 LTIARAMLKSPS

-537 SESEKHVQSAIE
+537 SESEKKIQDAIDK
-549 NLMNQRTV
+549 LMVDKTSLI
-557 FVIAHRL
+557 IAHKF
-564 STVHNASKI
+564 STIKKCDKI
-573 LVLDNGKIVQEG
+573 ILIDKGRIIAEG
-585 KHEELVNIDGLY
+585 THDELINSNSSY
-597 KQLHKM
+597 KNMNELQM
-603 QFRT
+603 

>member
-49 QTKGVYI
+49 QTKEVYI
-56 KPEYFGISNI
+56 EPEYSGISNI

-131 SKVVSMPISYFL
+131 SKVISMPISYFL

-341 AERVFEIIEFKPEND
+341 AERVFEIIEFKPDND
-356 SNRDQLLETFI
+356 SNRDQLLETFK

-376 FSFGQTKILDKISFT
+376 FSYGQSKILDKISFT
-391 IKKGES
+391 IKKGQS

-468 DSIDGDIINAAKEA
+468 DSVDGDIINAAKEA

-513 ITIARAMLKSPS
+513 LTIARAMLKSPS

-537 SESEKHVQSAIE
+537 SESEKKIQDAIDK
-549 NLMNQRTV
+549 LMVDKTSLI
-557 FVIAHRL
+557 IAHKF
-564 STVHNASKI
+564 STIKKCDKI
-573 LVLDNGKIVQEG
+573 ILIDKGRIVAEG
-585 KHEELVNIDGLY
+585 THDELINSNSSY
-597 KQLHKM
+597 KNMNELQM
-603 QFRT
+603 